1 MTVQECYNKMNGNYG
16 EVLERLGM
24 DRIIEKFL
32 LKFPKDESMNQLL
45 DAIKD
50 GDIEGSFKAAHTLK
64 GVAAN
69 LAFTE
74 LQKATDALTE
84 QLRPKNEQANPTLVA
99 AVEKAYSNTIA
110 AIEEYQQVNA

>member
-1 MTVQECYNKMNGNYG
+1 MTVQECYNKMHGNYS

-32 LKFPKDESMNQLL
+32 LKFPQDESMNQLRS
-45 DAIKD
+45 AIQE

-74 LQKATDALTE
+74 LQKATDVLTE
-84 QLRPKNEQANPTLVA
+84 QLRPKNEPADPTLVA
-99 AVEKAYSNTIA
+99 AVEKAYNDTIT
-110 AIEEYQQVNA
+110 AIEEFQQVNA